1 MVPQKLLTAE
11 VVSERLSVC
20 LSLVYR
26 MARSG
31 ELPSVKFGRSVRFRE
46 EDVDRFILNNLRD
59 DEMSVAE
66 NIKYNRQIGKG

>member
-1 MVPQKLLTAE
+1 MGPQKVLTAE

-26 MARSG
+26 LARAG
-31 ELPSVKFGRSVRFRE
+31 ELPCVKFGRSVRFRE
-46 EDVDRFILNNLRD
+46 EDVDRFILNNLQD

-66 NIKYNRQIGKG
+66 NIRYNRQAGRG